1 MHRLKIIYK
10 KPKRT
15 FKASKN
21 VWWWSVI
28 LKFTYKLKIIVEH
41 ENIVEHEIMV
51 ERPGCGGR
59 HHLGTIMITIILD

>member
-10 KPKRT
+10 KAKRT

-41 ENIVEHEIMV
+41 EIIVE
-51 ERPGCGGR
+51 
-59 HHLGTIMITIILD
+59 LSGTPLECP